1 MNYPKELFEQKLNEF
16 FDRQDPSKR
25 VIVPEIVE
33 KFLEEQ
39 ELVFKHLA
47 SVYAKKNG
55 VEDITISNSDIFS
68 VPGSAHS
75 GYVG

>member
-16 FDRQDPSKR
+16 FDRQDPTKKG
-25 VIVPEIVE
+25 IIPEIVE
-33 KFLEEQ
+33 KFMEEQ

-47 SVYAKKNG
+47 SVYAKKKG